1 MSVPK
6 HLQNLSAMEYYK
18 GAMEVRKEIV
28 LWLMRDFGAHK
39 NIKSLRMVLDDVTPE
54 ETATVNAVFEAHGK
68 SLNKQFAFEYPEW
81 FASFERERLIAYAC
95 DTVSNVVKANSIYP
109 QCMAELDLRRRYQDS
124 AIASCYALFNEIDFI
139 KKFFNG
145 DLNFLTNLLVAIQR
159 EVHLLKGWR
168 QADNKFRLKFK

>member
-68 SLNKQFAFEYPEW
+68 SLNKQFAYEYPEW
-81 FASFERERLIAYAC
+81 FADFERNRLIAYAC
-95 DTVSNVVKANSIYP
+95 DMVSNIVKANSIYP
-109 QCMAELDLRRRYQDS
+109 QCMAELELRRNYQDS
-124 AIASCYALFNEIDFI
+124 AIASCYALYNEIDFI

-145 DLNFLTNLLVAIQR
+145 DLNFLTNLLTALQK

-168 QADNKFRLKFK
+168 QADNKFKSKFK